1 MVISILCAR
10 LVGQASSLMRP
21 LHHRVLPT
29 TLEDSILVA
38 YVPRLLSVSC
48 AQFQRAGRDTAYCRR
63 NTESTIIKL
72 WRPMAAL
79 KASPLPFGIGVRSL
93 CTPASSPRC
102 GLPACLTRMVKSEQ
116 CLQSAVHCVSV
127 ACIIAMDEI
136 GGSLWPD
143 LYHTNSCHICCPTAV
158 RVSNDFQTI

>member
-1 MVISILCAR
+1 
-10 LVGQASSLMRP
+10 MRP

-29 TLEDSILVA
+29 TLEDSILGA
-38 YVPRLLSVSC
+38 YVPRLLSVAC

-79 KASPLPFGIGVRSL
+79 EASPLPFGIGVRSL

-116 CLQSAVHCVSV
+116 CLQSAVHCVLWHVSLPWMRSAGLCGRICITRIPVKSAAQLLCEYPMISRRFRCDEVASV
-127 ACIIAMDEI
+127 PSAFRM
-136 GGSLWPD
+136 
-143 LYHTNSCHICCPTAV
+143 
-158 RVSNDFQTI
+158 